1 MCVANFTTI
10 CYPASTVSRK
20 ILLVAGVVLILLGVA
35 GFFLRSKLFPGKA
48 GLLIET
54 TPQSTVFLDG
64 EQVGTTPYSVVRN
77 SGEVTLRL
85 VPQADGTI
93 LAPWGAKVRLIEN
106 VKTIVRREFGETESA
121 SSGEIL
127 SFEKIAGQ
135 SAQLAIISTPDS
147 AQITVDG
154 EVRGFTPVKIS
165 SISVGEHKIVLSHPG
180 YKEREISSRAEAG
193 YKLTIDAILAQIE
206 EHEGGEATPSGGL
219 QKTQIEVL
227 DTPTG
232 FLRVRMEPAT
242 TATEAAQVKPG
253 KKFALLEESTD
264 KKWFKIEYEKGKQGW
279 VSAQYAKKTDLP

>member
-1 MCVANFTTI
+1 MG
-10 CYPASTVSRK
+10 RK
-20 ILLVAGVVLILLGVA
+20 ILLITGFFLILLGIG

-48 GLLIET
+48 GLFIET
-54 TPQSTVFLDG
+54 KPSATVFVDG
-64 EQVGTTPYSVVRN
+64 EQVGTTPYETVRN

-85 VPQADGTI
+85 VPQADGTL

-106 VKTIVRREFGETESA
+106 VKTIIRREFGETESA

-135 SAQLAIISTPDS
+135 SAQLTVISTPDS

-154 EVRGFTPVKIS
+154 EVRGFTPVKIN

-180 YKEREISSRAEAG
+180 YKEREISGRAEAG
-193 YKLTIDAILAQIE
+193 YKLTADITLAQIE
-206 EHEGGEATPSGGL
+206 EVQEGVEATPSGGL
-219 QKTQIEVL
+219 QKPQIEIL
-227 DTPTG
+227 DTPTD
-232 FLRVRMEPAT
+232 FLRVRMEPTT

-253 KKFALLEESTD
+253 QKFTLLEESTD

-279 VSAQYAKKTDLP
+279 VSAQYAKKVESP